1 MKIFPCVWYSTR
13 NSLFRL
19 FGFLKQS
26 KKNLLRFPNKIPSV
40 LVGQLDP
47 CATFPIRSF
56 SQSEPDSAYSKS
68 LSPIK
73 ALIDLVTFQ
82 QLRTNQMEALW
93 EFRLEMLILMQS
105 LASIR

>member
-1 MKIFPCVWYSTR
+1 MFDIQLVTHCLGCLAFSNKA
-13 NSLFRL
+13 
-19 FGFLKQS
+19 
-26 KKNLLRFPNKIPSV
+26 KKNLLQFPNKIPSV

-47 CATFPIRSF
+47 CATFPIRSY

-82 QLRTNQMEALW
+82 QLRTNQMEAL
-93 EFRLEMLILMQS
+93 
-105 LASIR
+105 